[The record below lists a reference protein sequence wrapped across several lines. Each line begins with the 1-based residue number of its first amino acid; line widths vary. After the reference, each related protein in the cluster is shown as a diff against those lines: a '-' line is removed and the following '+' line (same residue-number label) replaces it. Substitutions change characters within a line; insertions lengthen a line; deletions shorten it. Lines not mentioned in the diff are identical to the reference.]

1 MTQVIN
7 EPTHFTESSQSLIDI
22 FLVSSTCEV
31 IGVGEP
37 FLAQNLVSIYNTF
50 CQALDVGKEVRAVFC
65 DISKAFDRVW
75 HRGLLYKLKLTGV
88 ADQLL
93 DWFCDYL
100 SERKQRVGFTFLF
113 LLSNFYRL
121 EVVINILPVTEFFAF
136 RYRKIC
142 VPLGRQ
148 ISRQMAKVLCLIVIF
163 VAVLI
168 SWPAP
173 VLYGIATVNTSDPNI
188 TGTRCYTEDKELYDT
203 YQGFFNG
210 LLILV
215 VMICFFVLVVLYTLT
230 WRAIVKQSRLNQPK
244 INERPQ
250 RSLYKEEG
258 IPNDTINEFPD
269 PDALSENTTNEDTT
283 MKIEIFMI
291 ENSNEVSNSEKAK
304 NKRKQERSRKTTV
317 IFLVITAVF
326 FISYFPHLALK
337 LVTFTNKDFVSQ
349 LSYTGKV
356 VYNTFIWC
364 FFINN
369 TINSFV
375 YGFFDLRFRSE
386 IISIYTEL
394 FNLARRCVG
403 V

>member
-1 MTQVIN
+1 
-7 EPTHFTESSQSLIDI
+7 
-22 FLVSSTCEV
+22 
-31 IGVGEP
+31 
-37 FLAQNLVSIYNTF
+37 
-50 CQALDVGKEVRAVFC
+50 
-65 DISKAFDRVW
+65 
-75 HRGLLYKLKLTGV
+75 
-88 ADQLL
+88 
-93 DWFCDYL
+93 
-100 SERKQRVGFTFLF
+100 
-113 LLSNFYRL
+113 
-121 EVVINILPVTEFFAF
+121 
-136 RYRKIC
+136 
-142 VPLGRQ
+142 
-148 ISRQMAKVLCLIVIF
+148 
-163 VAVLI
+163 
-168 SWPAP
+168 
-173 VLYGIATVNTSDPNI
+173 
-188 TGTRCYTEDKELYDT
+188 
-203 YQGFFNG
+203 
-210 LLILV
+210 
-215 VMICFFVLVVLYTLT
+215 MICFFVLVVLYTLT

-386 IISIYTEL
+386 MISIYTEL